1 MLLISVF
8 KAWVTKT
15 KDLKCSIR
23 FWALFHCRNQGYFS
37 KNLFIFEFILL
48 KIWIFVRMIVC
59 MIWWLHV
66 VELVFLMIFICHTSD
81 LEFNN
86 MLKSGFNSRILK
98 LGFITRMN
106 VFNWNLGL
114 FDLGFICCWFIVDYV
129 PYEICNRLVY
139 SSLTEDAWIVGSCLF
154 KFSMFRRKPTMFLAN
169 FWPSLGL
176 FEWFACTN
184 KFLVVCRCDLELVA
198 RWGGQNRVLRPPLC
212 FPATGLQ
219 NCSLVPLVL

>member
-1 MLLISVF
+1 MLPIFVF

-86 MLKSGFNSRILK
+86 MFKFEFDFRILK

-106 VFNWNLGL
+106 VLNWNLGV
-114 FDLGFICCWFIVDYV
+114 FDSGVISCWFIVGCV
-129 PYEICNRLVY
+129 PYKICNRLIY
-139 SSLTEDAWIVGSCLF
+139 SSLTEDAWIEGSCVL
-154 KFSMFRRKPTMFLAN
+154 KICDVRRKPAMFLAN
-169 FWPSLGL
+169 FRPWQGWLMC
-176 FEWFACTN
+176 FDCIN
-184 KFLVVCRCDLELVA
+184 KFLVMCRLILDSLVA
-198 RWGGQNRVLRPPLC
+198 WGGRNRVLRPHSDEVDGGVGKIANRPL
-212 FPATGLQ
+212 
-219 NCSLVPLVL
+219 